1 MAAVAHILRE
11 KILKMAD
18 QKKPY
23 IDINIKGS
31 SVRIL
36 GTAHVSQ
43 VSVDQVRTEI
53 KSGQYSDIAVELCES
68 RYEMMSDPDAF
79 GKLDLVEI
87 IRKGKALMVT
97 VMLAMGAFQQ
107 RIAEQFGVEPGAEM
121 RIAVLEAKSRKLTV
135 HLIDRNIGVT
145 LRRIYGSV
153 PWWKR
158 PYLVFGLLGSVLGND
173 KIEEDEIENLKER
186 DVIEGVLSQF
196 QESARDLYTPLI
208 DERDEFMAVKIWR
221 IASARSCKILAVV
234 GAGHLSGISKYLEEI
249 SDNREARLDE
259 LEKVPKKKSWMAIIP
274 WAIVVLILF
283 GFYLGF
289 SRSPEMGIDLLVEW
303 TLINGGFASLGVLIA
318 GGHFLTIF
326 GAFFAAPITSLNP
339 TIGAGMVTGLIEA
352 WVRKPTV
359 SDFTALRKDTA
370 TWKGWRRNNVAR
382 TLLAFVFGTLGS
394 AIGTYVAGFRI
405 VGQLLA

>member
-1 MAAVAHILRE
+1 VN
-11 KILKMAD
+11 ILKMTD

-23 IDINIKGS
+23 IDININGS

-43 VSVDQVRTEI
+43 VSVEQVRTEI
-53 KSGQYSDIAVELCES
+53 ESGQYSDIAVELCES
-68 RYEMMSDPDAF
+68 RYQMMSDPDAF

-87 IRKGKALMVT
+87 IRKGKALMIT
-97 VMLAMGAFQQ
+97 AMLAMGAFQQ
-107 RIAEQFGVEPGAEM
+107 RIAEQFGIEPGAEM
-121 RIAVLEAKSRKLTV
+121 RTAVMEAKNRQLTV
-135 HLIDRNIGVT
+135 HLIDRNIGIT

-153 PWWKR
+153 TWWKR
-158 PYLVFGLLGSVLGND
+158 PYLFIGLLGSVLNND
-173 KIEEDEIENLKER
+173 KVEEKEIEDLKER
-186 DVIEGVLSQF
+186 DVLESALSQLK
-196 QESARDLYTPLI
+196 ESAGDLYKPLI

-221 IASARSCKILAVV
+221 IASAGHCKVLAVV
-234 GAGHLSGISKYLEEI
+234 GAGHLPGITKYLDFI
-249 SDNREARLDE
+249 SDNCDARLDE
-259 LEKVPKKKSWMAIIP
+259 LEQAPKKKNWIAIIP

-283 GFYLGF
+283 GFFLGF
-289 SRSPEMGIDLLVEW
+289 SRSPEMGIDLLIEW
-303 TLINGGFASLGVLIA
+303 TLINGGFAALGVLIA
-318 GGHFLTIF
+318 GGHFLTIL

-370 TWKGWRRNNVAR
+370 TWGGWRRNKVAR

-405 VGQLLA
+405 VGQLLS

>member
-1 MAAVAHILRE
+1 MI
-11 KILKMAD
+11 D

-23 IDINIKGS
+23 IDININGS

-43 VSVDQVRTEI
+43 ISVDQVRTEI
-53 KSGQYSDIAVELCES
+53 ESEQYSDIAVELCES

-79 GKLDLVEI
+79 GKLNLVEI

-97 VMLAMGAFQQ
+97 AMLAMGAFQQ

-121 RIAVLEAKSRKLTV
+121 RTAVLEAKKRELVV

-153 PWWKR
+153 AWWKR
-158 PYLVFGLLGSVLGND
+158 PHLFLGLLGSVLSND
-173 KIEEDEIENLKER
+173 KVEESEIEDLKER
-186 DVIEGVLSQF
+186 DVIESALSQL
-196 QESARDLYTPLI
+196 QESAGDLFIPLI

-221 IASARSCKILAVV
+221 IANASPCRVLAVV
-234 GAGHLSGISKYLEEI
+234 GAGHLTGIAKYLDKI
-249 SDNREARLDE
+249 SNDCEARLNE
-259 LEKVPKKKSWMAIIP
+259 LDKVPKKKNWIAVIP
-274 WAIVVLILF
+274 WAIVALILF

-289 SRSPEMGIDLLVEW
+289 SRSPEMGISLLVEW
-303 TLINGGFASLGVLIA
+303 ALINGGFASLGVLIA
-318 GGHFLTIF
+318 GGHFLTIL

-359 SDFTALRKDTA
+359 SDFGALRKDTV
-370 TWKGWRRNNVAR
+370 TWRGWRRNKVAR

-405 VGQLLA
+405 VGQLLG